1 MSILRRRAK
10 SKRQGAAPRRFSP
23 RVRSLLQNARMLKI
37 RAGTEAH
44 RFIGIWFV
52 LVGER
57 VFVRPYYDK
66 ASGWYRASLRDPR
79 AAIEVSGREIAVR
92 TRRARGE
99 RLWDAV
105 DRAYA
110 EKYTTAAS
118 RKWVRGFATARRRKT
133 TTELLPR

>member
-1 MSILRRRAK
+1 
-10 SKRQGAAPRRFSP
+10 
-23 RVRSLLQNARMLKI
+23 
-37 RAGTEAH
+37 
-44 RFIGIWFV
+44 
-52 LVGER
+52 
-57 VFVRPYYDK
+57 VRPWYDK

-79 AAIEVSGREIAVR
+79 GAIEVSGWEIAVR
-92 TRRARGE
+92 TRRARGK

-105 DRAYA
+105 DLAYA